1 MTICKINLLYLYTC
15 ILVSLK
21 YLTISYNT
29 TSPNFLKRTLYCKI
43 ILIKLTFNHS
53 SFRHF
58 VQEVNE
64 ILYLR
69 SLIIGLPG
77 YQVIEDTH

>member
-1 MTICKINLLYLYTC
+1 MTTYEVNILYMFIHVCLYHSSTKLLVIILCYL
-15 ILVSLK
+15 IFK
-21 YLTISYNT
+21 
-29 TSPNFLKRTLYCKI
+29 KGH
-43 ILIKLTFNHS
+43 LIKLMFTFNHS

-64 ILYLR
+64 ILYLG

-77 YQVIEDTH
+77 YQVIKDKH